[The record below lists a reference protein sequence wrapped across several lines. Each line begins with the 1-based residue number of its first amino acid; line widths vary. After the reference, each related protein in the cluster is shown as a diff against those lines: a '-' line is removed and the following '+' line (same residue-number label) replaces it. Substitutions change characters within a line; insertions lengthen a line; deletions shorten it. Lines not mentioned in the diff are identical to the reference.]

1 MSVRYLLLVC
11 ALLLTALLPVEPP
24 PAEGC
29 AAVWRGSDP
38 PVAIAAESAIIIWDP
53 VEKMQHFIR
62 WAAFEAKSPDFGFL
76 VPTPTQPVLAEVAE
90 SVFSTLE
97 RWTEPKVVSRAEW
110 NFQPML
116 CIFGSATLSS
126 RMEPG
131 NAAVQVLHRQ
141 TVGGLDAAVLAADDA
156 EALRLWLEKNGYNA
170 RPELS
175 GWLAPYLANRWKITA
190 FKIAHDP
197 KTGEAIKTSPVRMSF
212 RTEKPFFPYR
222 EPEAPK
228 DSAVN
233 IGRPRLLRVFFVSDQ
248 RVQGMVGASPWAAR
262 SPWSNSLDEN
272 RPSQLMKSLAM
283 EDSKSSTP
291 MRLTVFEDWS
301 SPRAGG
307 DEVYFTPSSDQSNIV
322 PPDRVLRSTIWIPI
336 DIVVIGIIFAIMVT
350 IMIRKGRRGHA
361 VSPAP

>member
-1 MSVRYLLLVC
+1 MSVRYPLLAC
-11 ALLLTALLPVEPP
+11 ALLMTALLPMQPP

-38 PVAIAAESAIIIWDP
+38 PVAIAEESAIIVWDP

-90 SVFSTLE
+90 HIFATME
-97 RWTEPKVVSRAEW
+97 RWTEPKTVSRTEW

-116 CIFGSATLSS
+116 CIFGCGTLSS
-126 RMEPG
+126 RLDSV
-131 NAAVQVLHRQ
+131 AAKVHVLDRQ
-141 TVGGLDAAVLAADDA
+141 TVGGLDAAVLEADDA
-156 EALRLWLEKNGYNA
+156 EALRQWLEKNGYNA

-197 KTGEAIKTSPVRMSF
+197 KTGEAVKTSPVRMSF

-228 DSAVN
+228 DSAIN
-233 IGRPRLLRVFFVSDQ
+233 DGRPRLLRVFFVSDQ

-272 RPSQLMKSLAM
+272 RRSQLLKSLAL
-283 EDSKSSTP
+283 EDSKSSPP

-307 DEVYFTPSSDQSNIV
+307 DEVHFTPSSDQSNIT
-322 PPDRVLRSTIWIPI
+322 PPDRVLRSTIWIPG
-336 DIVVIGIIFAIMVT
+336 DIVVIGIIFAVMMT
-350 IMIRKGRRGHA
+350 ILIRRGRKE
-361 VSPAP
+361 PRTK

>member
-1 MSVRYLLLVC
+1 MMCPLMATMS
-11 ALLLTALLPVEPP
+11 A
-24 PAEGC
+24 
-29 AAVWRGSDP
+29 
-38 PVAIAAESAIIIWDP
+38 
-53 VEKMQHFIR
+53 
-62 WAAFEAKSPDFGFL
+62 
-76 VPTPTQPVLAEVAE
+76 
-90 SVFSTLE
+90 
-97 RWTEPKVVSRAEW
+97 
-110 NFQPML
+110 
-116 CIFGSATLSS
+116 

-141 TVGGLDAAVLAADDA
+141 TVGGLDAAVLEGDDA

-190 FKIAHDP
+190 FKIAQDP
-197 KTGEAIKTSPVRMSF
+197 NTGQAVKTSPVRMSF

-228 DSAVN
+228 DSTVN

-248 RVQGMVGASPWAAR
+248 RVQGMVGTSPWAAR

-272 RPSQLMKSLAM
+272 RRSQLITSLDM
-283 EDSKSSTP
+283 EDSKSSAP

-336 DIVVIGIIFAIMVT
+336 DTVVIGIIFAIMVT
-350 IMIRKGRRGHA
+350 ILIRKGRKA
-361 VSPAP
+361 PTSPAHA

>member
-1 MSVRYLLLVC
+1 MSVRYPLLAC
-11 ALLLTALLPVEPP
+11 ALLLTALLPMQPP

-38 PVAIAAESAIIIWDP
+38 PVAIAEESAIIVWDP

-76 VPTPTQPVLAEVAE
+76 VPTPTQPILAEVAE
-90 SVFSTLE
+90 STFSTLE
-97 RWTEPKVVSRAEW
+97 RWTEPKVVSRTEW
-110 NFQPML
+110 SFQPML
-116 CIFGSATLSS
+116 CPLMSS
-126 RMEPG
+126 SVRIDSMPA
-131 NAAVQVLHRQ
+131 NVHVLDRQ
-141 TVGGLDAAVLAADDA
+141 TVGGLDAAVLEADDA
-156 EALRLWLEKNGYNA
+156 EALRLWLDKNGYNA
-170 RPELS
+170 RPELT

-197 KTGEAIKTSPVRMSF
+197 QSGQAVKTSPVRMSF

-222 EPEAPK
+222 EPETPK
-228 DSAVN
+228 ESTVN

-248 RVQGMVGASPWAAR
+248 RVEGKVGNSPWAAR

-272 RPSQLMKSLAM
+272 RRSQLLKSLALD
-283 EDSKSSTP
+283 DSQSSSP
-291 MRLTVFEDWS
+291 ARLTVFEDWS

-322 PPDRVLRSTIWIPI
+322 PPDRVLRSTIWIPG
-336 DIVVIGIIFAIMVT
+336 DAVVIGIIFVAMVT
-350 IMIRKGRRGHA
+350 IMIRKGRKQPRT
-361 VSPAP
+361 

>member
-1 MSVRYLLLVC
+1 
-11 ALLLTALLPVEPP
+11 
-24 PAEGC
+24 
-29 AAVWRGSDP
+29 
-38 PVAIAAESAIIIWDP
+38 
-53 VEKMQHFIR
+53 
-62 WAAFEAKSPDFGFL
+62 
-76 VPTPTQPVLAEVAE
+76 
-90 SVFSTLE
+90 
-97 RWTEPKVVSRAEW
+97 
-110 NFQPML
+110 
-116 CIFGSATLSS
+116 
-126 RMEPG
+126 MEPG

-190 FKIAHDP
+190 FKIAQDP
-197 KTGEAIKTSPVRMSF
+197 KTGEAVKTSPVRMSF

-233 IGRPRLLRVFFVSDQ
+233 TGRPRLLRVFFVGDQ

-272 RPSQLMKSLAM
+272 RRSQLMKSLAM

-307 DEVYFTPSSDQSNIV
+307 DEVYFTPSADQSNIV

-350 IMIRKGRRGHA
+350 ILIRKGRKA
-361 VSPAP
+361 SPAHA